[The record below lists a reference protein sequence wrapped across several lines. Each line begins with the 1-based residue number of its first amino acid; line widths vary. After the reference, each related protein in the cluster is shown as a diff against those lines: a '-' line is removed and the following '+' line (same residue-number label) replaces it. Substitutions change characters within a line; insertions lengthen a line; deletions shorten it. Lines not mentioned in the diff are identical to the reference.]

1 MRNILKLFLVTGL
14 FLIFT
19 AGCASRQAV
28 TKKEIPAGQSV
39 PVAADTAPSERE
51 SSALKALKA
60 ESEAAKIYK
69 EGQAAY
75 WLGNYTEALLLFS
88 RVKSI
93 DPGYKTKSV
102 ENYQALSTY
111 RLLGRKPGETRVFAD
126 TAPEN
131 APRSELLINDEQEWL
146 NLVRETE
153 AVLLD
158 ASAYLDKVQKSG
170 EVPSENLIE
179 PNYYLKQAR
188 LAFERKE
195 YLDAIHHSYMIK
207 EKITAAYDEAVEPE
221 RKLLGKMGDVPITFN
236 VTDLDLASA
245 LQQIYAI
252 TGVNI
257 VLSSGISGKVT
268 MNVRDIPLRQ
278 VLDLIVDTNGLKY
291 AEKDNVIRIMTPEEY
306 DKTAMGMAVRN
317 KKVYPLRYAEAIAVA
332 KVIRDA
338 MGMEGVTA
346 DVRSNSIIADS
357 NSMQQAQDIDKLVK
371 ELDIPTN
378 QVLIEA
384 QLLEV
389 TYSDDRALGIN
400 FLIQSKMLGD
410 MKLSGPNFGSVP
422 AILPTDAASVYFGLT
437 HQDFSAIFNALATSG
452 EVRLI
457 QSPRIMAIS
466 GTPAVITTSEV
477 FPYITSTATTV
488 GSGTGAYQNITS
500 EVEEKEV
507 GTTFTI
513 TPLIQGNR
521 TVALNVNLVV
531 ERVSEIIDVPII
543 TGGQVLNQKYP
554 LVASRSTSQNI
565 VLWDGESLVVGGIM
579 SRDDFKTETRFP
591 VLGKIPLL
599 GYLFKRSTLTK
610 RNTELILFL
619 TPRIVRTYEEGRT
632 LTREYEAL
640 PSNKE
645 LNKGIIEQKWF

>member
-1 MRNILKLFLVTGL
+1 MRNILKLFLVVGL
-14 FLIFT
+14 FLVF
-19 AGCASRQAV
+19 ASGCSSQVAI
-28 TKKEIPAGQSV
+28 KKEAPVQPIPVVVNPVSSV
-39 PVAADTAPSERE
+39 AVPAAASLKVKFEVA
-51 SSALKALKA
+51 KV
-60 ESEAAKIYK
+60 YK
-69 EGQAAY
+69 EGQSAY
-75 WLGNYTEALLLFS
+75 WLGNYAEAISLFS
-88 RVKSI
+88 RVKAI
-93 DPGYKTKSV
+93 DSNYKAKNV
-102 ENYQALSTY
+102 GAYQNLATY
-111 RLLGRKPGETRVFAD
+111 RLLGKKSGGTKVFVEP
-126 TAPEN
+126 TPEN
-131 APRSELLINDEQEWL
+131 KPDNEILINDEEEWL

-153 AVLLD
+153 AVLMD
-158 ASAYLDKVQKSG
+158 ASTYLDKIQKSG
-170 EVPSENLIE
+170 EVPAEKLID

-188 LAFERKE
+188 LSFERQE
-195 YLDAIHHSYMIK
+195 YLDTIHYSYRIK
-207 EKITAAYDEAVEPE
+207 EMITAAYNEAVEPE
-221 RKLLGKMGDVPITFN
+221 RKLLGKMGDTLVTFD
-236 VTDLDLASA
+236 VTDLDLAA
-245 LQQIYAI
+245 AIKQIYGI

-257 VLSSGISGKVT
+257 VLSTGISGKVT

-306 DKTAMGMAVRN
+306 EKTAAGLAVRN
-317 KKVYPLRYAEAIAVA
+317 KKVYPLHYAEAIAIA

-338 MGMEGVTA
+338 LGMEGVTG
-346 DVRSNSIIADS
+346 DIRSNSIIADAS
-357 NSMQQAQDIDKLVK
+357 SIQQAQDIDKLIK
-371 ELDIPTN
+371 ELDIPVN

-389 TYSDDRALGIN
+389 TYSNDRALGIN
-400 FLIQSKMLGD
+400 FLLQSKMLGD
-410 MKLSGPNFGSVP
+410 VRLSGPSFGSVP
-422 AILPTDAASVYFGLT
+422 STLPADAASVYFGLT
-437 HQDFSAIFNALATSG
+437 HRDFSAILNALATDG
-452 EVRLI
+452 EVRLL

-488 GSGTGAYQNITS
+488 GSGTGAYQNVTS
-500 EVEEKEV
+500 EVEEKDV
-507 GTTFTI
+507 GTTFTV

-579 SRDDFKTETRFP
+579 SKNDFKTETRFP

-599 GYLFKRSTLTK
+599 GNLFKRSTLTK

-619 TPRIVRTYEEGRT
+619 TPRIIQTYEEGRT
-632 LTREYEAL
+632 LTREYKAL
-640 PSNKE
+640 PSGKE
-645 LNKGIIEQKWF
+645 LEKGIIGQEWF